1 VTTTRYRIVFML
13 LGLALIGVVV
23 FAVVF
28 APSGRD
34 PGLPD
39 AVESYSPVDGA
50 NVARQVQI
58 VVDLEAG
65 YVLELT
71 VDGVPVPA
79 VEIVGDDISGRY
91 TWEPGPGKAFEQWAA
106 GFHHVVATW
115 DRTTGMP
122 APGSLRWSF
131 RVQ

>member
-1 VTTTRYRIVFML
+1 ML
-13 LGLALIGVVV
+13 LGLALIAVVV
-23 FAVVF
+23 GAVVL

-50 NVARQVQI
+50 NVPRQTQI
-58 VVDLEAG
+58 VFDLEPG
-65 YVLELT
+65 YTVELT
-71 VDGVPVPA
+71 VDGTPIPA
-79 VEIVGDDISGRY
+79 TEIAGDDVSGRY
-91 TWEPGPGKAFEQWAA
+91 SWQPGPGQVIESWTA

-115 DRTTGMP
+115 DRSAGLP